1 MKRID
6 LSAGFS
12 SSPLLAQIKS
22 NNYAIQTKLSL
33 LFTCLCIAL
42 TGWIFGKIVWLAI
55 PQSSDVTPW
64 KPSAS
69 NTAVRSESNSIDFN
83 ALQNADLFGKYSE
96 QQPVII
102 EQPVVQDAP
111 KTKLNLTLVGAV
123 ASNQQL
129 NSLAVIANSGKQAT
143 YGIGEEIEGTR
154 AKLKAVLVDRVIID
168 NQGRDETLM
177 MQGVEYNK
185 LSESPQ
191 ARRAQPAQPAQQTA
205 DIPSDKL
212 DQIREE
218 IAQDPK
224 SVFKY
229 INISPVKNGDEIVGY
244 RVAPGRDAALFNDV
258 GLESGDIAV
267 QLNGIDLRD
276 PSSAAEVMQIMSEP
290 QELNLTVERDGQ
302 QYDIYIQL

>member
-1 MKRID
+1 MKRRN
-6 LSAGFS
+6 LSSGLS
-12 SSPLLAQIKS
+12 SSPLLSQIKS
-22 NNYAIQTKLSL
+22 NNYAIQAKLSL
-33 LFTCLCIAL
+33 LLTCLCIAL
-42 TGWIFGKIVWLAI
+42 TGWGLGKMVWLAM
-55 PQSSDVTPW
+55 PQTSDVTPW
-64 KPSAS
+64 RPSA
-69 NTAVRSESNSIDFN
+69 NKAIARSESNSIDFN
-83 ALQNADLFGKYSE
+83 ALQNAHIFGKYTE
-96 QQPVII
+96 QKPVII
-102 EQPVVQDAP
+102 EPPVIKDAP

-123 ASNQQL
+123 ASNQQK
-129 NSLAVIANSGKQAT
+129 NSLAVIANRGKQAT

-191 ARRAQPAQPAQQTA
+191 ARRSQRTQPVQQA
-205 DIPSDKL
+205 VEIPSDKL
-212 DQIREE
+212 DQIRDE

-229 INISPVKNGDEIVGY
+229 ISISPVKSGDEIVGY